1 MVQRFLGMGVG
12 ARAGVGIK
20 NGLISKREGGCCWNF
35 PQLRLGDPKGLP
47 FFYVQVWRS
56 GWSRMDA
63 QQDRPLA
70 LEMSLWHVGGW
81 VISVA
86 RYRFYPTHAARR
98 QSYQHAYSNV
108 FRPER
113 GPAARG
119 LGAKGRGIKNPTAG
133 EGGRV
138 GGEGGWFSLRA
149 SRRSG
154 RW

>member
-70 LEMSLWHVGGW
+70 LEMSLWHVGVVHLGGQ
-81 VISVA
+81 ISVL
-86 RYRFYPTHAARR
+86 PD
-98 QSYQHAYSNV
+98 
-108 FRPER
+108 
-113 GPAARG
+113 ARG
-119 LGAKGRGIKNPTAG
+119 KAAVVSTRLQ
-133 EGGRV
+133 
-138 GGEGGWFSLRA
+138 
-149 SRRSG
+149 
-154 RW
+154 